1 LWNPWKNQDN
11 HLLHFDHT
19 WQQIQPSSPDS
30 HQGQH
35 LSLSAELST
44 SNVGFIFADDKN
56 YAGPGVKGT
65 THFPSRP
72 IQAED
77 Y

>member
-1 LWNPWKNQDN
+1 MPE
-11 HLLHFDHT
+11 
-19 WQQIQPSSPDS
+19 IQPSSPVS

-35 LSLSAELST
+35 LSLSAELPT

-56 YAGPGVKGT
+56 CESPGVKGN

-72 IQAED
+72 IQSAVLEV
-77 Y
+77 